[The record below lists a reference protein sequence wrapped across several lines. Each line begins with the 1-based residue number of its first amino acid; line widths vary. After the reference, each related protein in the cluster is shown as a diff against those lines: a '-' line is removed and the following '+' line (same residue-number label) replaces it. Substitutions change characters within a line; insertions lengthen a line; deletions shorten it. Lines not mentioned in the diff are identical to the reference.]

1 MNECENGVKK
11 YDYKEEALVK
21 AESHYSGYLVL
32 VTDQMELS
40 AKEALDI
47 YRSKD
52 AVEKAFYDL
61 KNEQDA
67 RRLGT
72 HGVAAMD
79 GKLFTLFI
87 SAILICE
94 IRRRMSGLK
103 EEWTLNKV
111 RTALD
116 KITFSKVKVEHLK
129 KAKNLRGIVSARQRS
144 YLSKLLDC
152 SEKEAA
158 DKLFS
163 IEIS

>member
-1 MNECENGVKK
+1 
-11 YDYKEEALVK
+11 
-21 AESHYSGYLVL
+21 
-32 VTDQMELS
+32 
-40 AKEALDI
+40 
-47 YRSKD
+47 
-52 AVEKAFYDL
+52 
-61 KNEQDA
+61 
-67 RRLGT
+67 
-72 HGVAAMD
+72 
-79 GKLFTLFI
+79 
-87 SAILICE
+87 
-94 IRRRMSGLK
+94 MSGLK

>member
-1 MNECENGVKK
+1 MN
-11 YDYKEEALVK
+11 
-21 AESHYSGYLVL
+21 
-32 VTDQMELS
+32 
-40 AKEALDI
+40 I

-67 RRLGT
+67 RKLRT

-94 IRRRMSGLK
+94 IRKRMSGLK
-103 EEWTLNKV
+103 EEWTLSKIC
-111 RTALD
+111 ASLD
-116 KITFSKVKVEHLK
+116 NITFSKIKVEPLK

-144 YLSKLLDC
+144 YLAKLLDC
-152 SEKEAA
+152 PEKEAV
-158 DKLFS
+158 DMLFS